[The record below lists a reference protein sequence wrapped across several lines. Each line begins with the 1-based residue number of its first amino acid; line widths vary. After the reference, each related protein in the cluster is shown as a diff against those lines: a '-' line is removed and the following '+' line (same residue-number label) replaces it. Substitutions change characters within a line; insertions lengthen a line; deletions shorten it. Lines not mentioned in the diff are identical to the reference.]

1 MNKQIKTILVEDE
14 SIYRKCLIAYL
25 KNRPQFDVL
34 GGFSDGLMAIEHIK
48 KHPDVNVV
56 LLDLYLD
63 TISGL
68 EVTNKILAIAP
79 AANILILSR
88 EEDPDIILNVLKNGA
103 KGFINKDAPMEE
115 LLVGIEALANGK
127 NFFSS
132 NISGQLIPSL
142 TDFKKK
148 EPGHAI
154 KTIITKRELQ
164 ILEYLFKE
172 LTNKEIAEKL
182 FISPRTVD
190 THKRNLRKKLN
201 VKSSVGLVKYY
212 LDFYKN
218 KATG

>member
-1 MNKQIKTILVEDE
+1 MDKQIRTILIEDE
-14 SIYRKCLIAYL
+14 SIYRKCLTNYL
-25 KNRPQFDVL
+25 KNRPQFEVL
-34 GGFSDGLMAIEHIK
+34 GDFSDGETAIEYIK
-48 KHPDVNVV
+48 THPNIDVV

-68 EVTNKILAIAP
+68 EVTNKILEIIP
-79 AANILILSR
+79 TANILILSR
-88 EEDPDIILNVLKNGA
+88 EEDADIILDVLKNGA

-115 LLVGIEALANGK
+115 LLVGIEALAKGK
-127 NFFSS
+127 NFFSC

-142 TDFKKK
+142 MDTKKK
-148 EPGHAI
+148 EPGHTI

-212 LDFYKN
+212 LDFYQN

>member
-1 MNKQIKTILVEDE
+1 MDKLIKTILIEDE
-14 SIYRKCLIAYL
+14 SIYRKCLTNYL
-25 KNRPQFDVL
+25 KNRPQFEVL
-34 GGFSDGLMAIEHIK
+34 GDFSDGLIAIDFLK
-48 KHPDVNVV
+48 NRPDIDVV

-63 TISGL
+63 TINGL
-68 EVTNKILAIAP
+68 EVTSKILAIAP
-79 AANILILSR
+79 TTNILILSR
-88 EEDPDIILNVLKNGA
+88 EEDPDIILNILKNGA

-115 LLVGIEALANGK
+115 LLVGIEALAKGK

-142 TDFKKK
+142 SGIKK

-164 ILEYLFKE
+164 VLEYLFKE

-212 LDFYKN
+212 LDFYQN